1 MYFPWAENKVESA
14 SSGSFLDACRT
25 RESTSRPGSLPSS
38 TPDSPVQPSSMAQ
51 ETKVADVLPH
61 GKLREVFP
69 NVWVV
74 TGTAA
79 MGGGKMIIP
88 RNMTVIREG
97 TDLTLISAIR
107 LKDEDLTE
115 LEKLGCV
122 RVCARGRVRAG
133 SGLVVRS

>member
-1 MYFPWAENKVESA
+1 
-14 SSGSFLDACRT
+14 
-25 RESTSRPGSLPSS
+25 
-38 TPDSPVQPSSMAQ
+38 MAQ

-122 RVCARGRVRAG
+122 RVCARARVRAG
-133 SGLVVRS
+133 SGLVVRG